1 MRGSFFWK
9 NVRLKEMVV
18 IKLLYQVNWKD
29 SPKDF
34 KAEMLSS
41 FYTFPY

>member
-9 NVRLKEMVV
+9 NVRLKVV